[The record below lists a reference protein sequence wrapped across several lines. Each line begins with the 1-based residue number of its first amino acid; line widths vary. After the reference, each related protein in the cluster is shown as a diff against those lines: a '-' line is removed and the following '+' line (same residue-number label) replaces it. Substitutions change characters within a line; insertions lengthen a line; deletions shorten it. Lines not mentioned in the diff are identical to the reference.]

1 MSVCIRMP
9 SMRPDSGTIVCIM
22 PAGMKLPGMESFP
35 AVEDTIT
42 VFIKIVFDS
51 LMKNT
56 VIIGTVLG
64 HAH

>member
-1 MSVCIRMP
+1 MSACIRKP
-9 SMRPDSGTIVCIM
+9 SMRPDSGTLVCIM
-22 PAGMKLPGMESFP
+22 PAVMKFPGMECFP
-35 AVEDTIT
+35 AVEGTIT
-42 VFIKIVFDS
+42 VFIKFVLDS